1 MGFHVRR
8 SIKLLPSIR
17 LSFGAAPSGVRRR
30 QASSST
36 SIGARG
42 AHIAVGKTGTR
53 TTVGLPGS
61 GSSFTHLDKQR
72 RERLVVLHP
81 SLNSGALPARDW
93 RGLLWIALIVFA
105 IAATAAQAMK

>member
-8 SIKLLPSIR
+8 SIKLLPAII
-17 LSFGAAPSGVRRR
+17 GV
-30 QASSST
+30 
-36 SIGARG
+36 RG
-42 AHIAVGKTGTR
+42 AHFTFGKTGTR

-61 GSSFTHLDKQR
+61 DLSFTHLDKQR

-93 RGLLWIALIVFA
+93 RGLLWIALIVSA
-105 IAATAAQAMK
+105 IAAAAAQAMK

>member
-17 LSFGAAPSGVRRR
+17 LSFGAAPSGVRR
-30 QASSST
+30 
-36 SIGARG
+36 
-42 AHIAVGKTGTR
+42 
-53 TTVGLPGS
+53 LPGS

-81 SLNSGALPARDW
+81 SLDSGALPARDW

-105 IAATAAQAMK
+105 IAVTAAQAMK